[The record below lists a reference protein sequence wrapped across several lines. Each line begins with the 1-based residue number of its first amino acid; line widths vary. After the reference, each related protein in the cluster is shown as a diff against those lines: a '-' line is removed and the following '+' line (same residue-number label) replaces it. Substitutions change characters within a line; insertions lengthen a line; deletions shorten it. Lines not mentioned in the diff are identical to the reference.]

1 MKRQHGLLLLPVA
14 LALSVMGAL
23 AYAMTRGGADD
34 ASAVDAQYDIEAT
47 RYLAEAGL
55 RLAKWQNEKINC
67 DSERR
72 FSNVRLPGVA
82 GTASVDD
89 ITVKKDEFKATV
101 TATSARGTVS
111 SITRDKMVFYDRTRQ
126 YDTVLPDSEFRDTWI
141 NSDAPASSNGG
152 GDHFLEATDG
162 KAHPLLSVS
171 LSSLP
176 NDSRVTKATLWLY
189 LNSSNSVQTVRE
201 LAVHAVTRG
210 WADGSATW
218 NSPWTTSPG
227 GSYESRPEFTTA
239 IAGTNRFYRWDIGPL
254 VRRWRSGELAN
265 FGVLFKPRG
274 LNESRF
280 NSINAINNG
289 PRMDVSYHLRC
300 K

>member
-67 DSERR
+67 DSDRR
-72 FSNVRLPGVA
+72 FTNVRLPGVA
-82 GTASVDD
+82 GAVSADS
-89 ITVKKDEFKATV
+89 IAIKKDEFTAAV
-101 TATSARGTVS
+101 TATSTRGTVS

-126 YDTVLPDSEFRDTWI
+126 YDKVLQDSDIKDTWI
-141 NSDAPASSNGG
+141 SADEPDTSKGSNA
-152 GDHFLEATDG
+152 FLVATDG
-162 KAHPLLSVS
+162 RAHPLLSVS
-171 LSSLP
+171 LSDLP

-189 LNSSNSVQTVRE
+189 LGSSNSVQTVRE
-201 LAVHAVTRG
+201 LAVHAVTRA
-210 WADGSATW
+210 WTDGSANW
-218 NSPWTTSPG
+218 NSPWNTSPG
-227 GSYESRPEFTTA
+227 GMYEARPEFTTA
-239 IAGTNRFYRWDIGPL
+239 VAGTNRFYRWDIGPL
-254 VRRWRSGELAN
+254 MRRWQSGELAN
-265 FGVLFKPRG
+265 SGMLFKPLG
-274 LNESRF
+274 LNAASF
-280 NSINAINNG
+280 NSANNTNNR
-289 PRMDVSYHLRC
+289 PRVDVSYHQRC